1 MYINYDVIFTPTMTS
16 QRLPNR
22 LVHKSDFYPE
32 GPCIK
37 KEGTRGWKYYL
48 TKTRKAGE
56 NCEDTCWKD
65 PDCMLATFDNSKIG
79 SRNNCFLYGVEMLR
93 TTNRL
98 IEDKKFTSYECKTG
112 KLSK

>member
-1 MYINYDVIFTPTMTS
+1 MDVIFGLFILISNEKRIAEPD
-16 QRLPNR
+16 PY
-22 LVHKSDFYPE
+22 FYPE

-79 SRNNCFLYGVEMLR
+79 SRNNCFLYGPEMIR
-93 TTNRL
+93 TTNRP